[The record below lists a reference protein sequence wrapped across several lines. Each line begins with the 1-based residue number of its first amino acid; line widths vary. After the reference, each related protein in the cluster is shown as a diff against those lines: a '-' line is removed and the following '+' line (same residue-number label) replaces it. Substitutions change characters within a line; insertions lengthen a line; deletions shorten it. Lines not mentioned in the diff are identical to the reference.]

1 MDLSNAA
8 AQLLVCIGDLQAQGK
23 TLATAEY
30 LGALSVVNICN
41 KSGQ

>member
-30 LGALSVVNICN
+30 I
-41 KSGQ
+41 SGCLISGKYL